1 MASSDFVEVDR
12 WLGRTSES
20 LDPASMR
27 YRARM
32 AEEFAGDCAG
42 CCFRGQASK
51 VCKEASALAVRAG
64 MKDCD
69 DRDTVTGCTFVYILI
84 PVDNRQ
90 LIVEGAE
97 RPAPRNPE

>member
-1 MASSDFVEVDR
+1 MADPDFIEVDR

-27 YRARM
+27 YRVKPA
-32 AEEFAGDCAG
+32 AEGAGDCAG

-69 DRDTVTGCTFVYILI
+69 ERDTETGRTFVYSVLLI
-84 PVDNRQ
+84 DDRQ

-97 RPAPRNPE
+97 RPASCNTM

>member
-1 MASSDFVEVDR
+1 MAGADFIEVDR

-27 YRARM
+27 YRSKLA
-32 AEEFAGDCAG
+32 AEDAGDCAG

-64 MKDCD
+64 LNDCD
-69 DRDTVTGCTFVYILI
+69 DRDTETKRTFVYVLVPI
-84 PVDNRQ
+84 DDRQ

-97 RPAPRNPE
+97 RPAPRNLE